1 MRIALRPF
9 TLRSIVPIAAIFLSA
24 CGGGGGDDSG
34 GQQPPPPAADT
45 TPPVVSALSSTP
57 AATGAI
63 VSWTTNEASDSQV
76 EYGSTASY
84 GSSSTVDAAM
94 TTTHNVTL
102 SGLTAGSL
110 YHYRVKSRDASS
122 NLATGTDQ
130 TFTTASAADTTPPT
144 VAISAPANNATVSGA
159 VTVSADAADA
169 VGIAGVQFRLDGTAL
184 GAEDLSAPFSVSWD
198 TTAASGAGHTLT
210 AIARDAA
217 GNQTTSAAINVTVS
231 NGAPDTTPPTVSI
244 TAPAS
249 NATVSG
255 TVTVSAN
262 AADAVGVVG
271 VQFRID
277 GVALGTEDLSAPYSI
292 SWVTTGVTNGA
303 HAITALAR
311 DAAGNQAIATAVN
324 LTVSNAAPPTGAAIN
339 PGQIEVDPPTLES
352 LGISLPISNSDTNH
366 NATVTMQYR
375 KAGDTTW
382 LDALPLFRVR
392 PEFLSD
398 ENPTPFIVPRQ
409 FAGSIF
415 NLQPDTEYEISLT
428 IQDPD
433 GGNTTRT
440 ATSRTRAVPLA
451 NPVTPRAVAVS
462 TSAQLTTALSNAA
475 PGDVITLANGT
486 YTGPISISRSGTAT
500 NPIFIRGASRDG
512 VVINAPGAAAG
523 VQVVGSYVTV
533 EDLTIQG
540 STWGMYLNSQSNTSS
555 NVVARRLKIVNVSY
569 GIQAKLGTKRDY
581 YICDNLLEGKEAQ
594 WPEIDSTVWDFEGI
608 VVTGSGH
615 VVCYNTLSGFGD
627 SLGMHHDTA
636 VPNRANDFYG
646 NDVLWTGDNGIELDF
661 GERNIRA
668 FRNRFTNGGNHSIS
682 FQPAYGG
689 PVYAIRNV
697 IYNSATGP
705 FKFNNEPTGMLV
717 LHNTALRP
725 GIAWAQ
731 YGARADN
738 FVFQNNILI
747 GTGQPADITTAF
759 SLESIDYNGWRP
771 DGTFSFVSGSWS
783 SFANL
788 KANSPYEHNGRLLTS
803 MPFAAAISIPASYT
817 TKVSPTDVALSA
829 GSNAVDGGLRLPN
842 INDGFAGANPDLGAM
857 ELGDTPPHYG
867 VR

>member
-1 MRIALRPF
+1 MPTAPRPF
-9 TLRSIVPIAAIFLSA
+9 ALRSIAPIAAILLSA

-34 GQQPPPPAADT
+34 GQQPPPAADT
-45 TPPVVSALSSTP
+45 NSPVVSALSSTP
-57 AATGAI
+57 AATGATI
-63 VSWTTNEASDSQV
+63 SWVTNEAADSQV
-76 EYGSTASY
+76 EYGPTVSY
-84 GSSSTVDAAM
+84 GSSSAVDPAM

-110 YHYRVKSRDASS
+110 YHYRVKSRDAAN
-122 NLATGTDQ
+122 NLATGPDQ
-130 TFTTASAADTTPPT
+130 TFTTASTADTSPPT
-144 VAISAPANNATVSGA
+144 VAISAPANNETVSGM
-159 VTVSADAADA
+159 VTVAADAADT
-169 VGIAGVQFRLDGTAL
+169 VGVTGVQFQLDGAAL
-184 GAEDLSAPFSVSWD
+184 GAEDVSAPYSVSWD
-198 TTAASGAGHTLT
+198 TTSLSSAAHTLA

-217 GNQTTSAAINVTVS
+217 GNQTTSAPINVTVS

-244 TAPAS
+244 TAPSS

-271 VQFRID
+271 VQFRLD
-277 GVALGTEDLSAPYSI
+277 GAALGTEDISAPYSI
-292 SWVTTGVTNGA
+292 SWTTTSTANGA
-303 HAITALAR
+303 HAITASAR
-311 DAAGNQAIATAVN
+311 DAAGNDNIANAVN
-324 LTVSNAAPPTGAAIN
+324 VTVSNAAPPAGAAIN

-375 KAGDTTW
+375 KTGESTW

-392 PEFLSD
+392 PELLSD
-398 ENPTPFIVPRQ
+398 EDPTPFTVPRQ

-415 NLQPDTEYEISLT
+415 NLQPDTEYEISLA

-440 ATSRTRAVPLA
+440 ATARTRPVPLA
-451 NPVTPRAVAVS
+451 NPVTPRAIAV
-462 TSAQLTTALSNAA
+462 TTYAQLTTALSNAA

-486 YTGPISISRSGTAT
+486 YTGAISISRSGTAT

-512 VVINAPGAAAG
+512 VIVNASGAAAG

-555 NVVARRLKIVNVSY
+555 NVVARRLKITNVSY
-569 GIQAKLGTKRDY
+569 GIQAKFGTKRDY
-581 YICDNLLEGKEAQ
+581 YICDNLVEGKEVQ
-594 WPEIDSTVWDFEGI
+594 WPETDSTVWNFEGI

-615 VVCYNTLSGFGD
+615 VVCHNTLSGFGD

-697 IYNSATGP
+697 MYNSAVAP

-738 FVFQNNILI
+738 FVFRNNILI
-747 GTGQPADITTAF
+747 GTGQPADITTTF

-771 DGTFSFVSGSWS
+771 DGSFSFVSGSWS
-783 SFANL
+783 NFASL
-788 KANSPYEHNGRLLTS
+788 KTNSPYENNGRLLTS
-803 MPFAAAISIPASYT
+803 MPFAAAVTIPASYT
-817 TKVSPTDVALSA
+817 TEVNPPDVALSA

-842 INDGFAGANPDLGAM
+842 INDGFAGANPDLGAL
-857 ELGDTPPHYG
+857 ELGATPPHYG